1 MPTKIQLPPLKSF
14 EEVWAIVQENAEGM
28 KEIRAIQQKTAES
41 TEKHDKEIEEIR
53 AILRETAESM
63 KDTDERMK
71 ETDERMKEN
80 AESGKETDR
89 RLKETERMI
98 KENGRLIREN
108 SKQMGLVQNKLGEVV
123 EHIVMPNI
131 SEKFKLLKY
140 NFGKPR
146 RNVKFYDKK
155 LGLIAEADIVMADD
169 DGNLMLG
176 EVKTTLKK
184 EDVDRHV
191 KRLEAVRNAGY
202 LPADD
207 NRALMGFMAGAI
219 VSEEV
224 KEYAH
229 KNGFFVAVQ
238 SGDTMKLDVPE
249 GFVPKTW

>member
-1 MPTKIQLPPLKSF
+1 
-14 EEVWAIVQENAEGM
+14 
-28 KEIRAIQQKTAES
+28 
-41 TEKHDKEIEEIR
+41 
-53 AILRETAESM
+53 
-63 KDTDERMK
+63 
-71 ETDERMKEN
+71 
-80 AESGKETDR
+80 
-89 RLKETERMI
+89 
-98 KENGRLIREN
+98 
-108 SKQMGLVQNKLGEVV
+108 MGLVQNKLGEVV

-131 SEKFKLLKY
+131 AEKFKLLKY

-191 KRLEAVRNAGY
+191 KRMEAVRNAGY
-202 LPADD
+202 PPAEEG
-207 NRALMGFMAGAI
+207 RTLMGFMAGTI
-219 VSEEV
+219 VNDEV

-238 SGDTMKLDVPE
+238 SGDTMKLEVPE